1 MRIGKMRYR
10 VTIQRNMPVR
20 DDFGQP
26 ADNWT
31 DVATVWADVRFS
43 SGKEFIAADKE
54 TASADASIR
63 IRKRAVTTDM
73 RVVFEDEPYDIVAVL
88 PALDSIDLAVR
99 RVT

>member
-10 VTIQRNMPVR
+10 VTIQRNTPDR
-20 DDFGQP
+20 DGFGQP
-26 ADNWT
+26 TDNWQE
-31 DVATVWADVRFS
+31 VATVWADVRFS

-63 IRKRAVTTDM
+63 IRKRMVTTDM
-73 RVVFEDEPYDIVAVL
+73 RVVFDGEPYAIVAVL